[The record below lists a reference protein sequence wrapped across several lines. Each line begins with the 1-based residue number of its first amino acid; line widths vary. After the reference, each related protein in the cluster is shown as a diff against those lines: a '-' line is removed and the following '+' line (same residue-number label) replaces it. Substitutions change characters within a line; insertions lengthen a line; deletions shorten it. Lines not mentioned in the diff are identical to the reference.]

1 MPTSKGAICFEFT
14 NYQRTNNQNDFHRVW
29 WLSQLTNCT
38 FQKLFEHLELVVIF
52 LRVQNYDLHHI
63 PSISI
68 TLENLKIL
76 CANFQNIFVIF
87 CAKYSRFIFIKN
99 SNEAN
104 GCSCTGLMRK
114 NGLTLHFKFEETAIL
129 NLNFSQ
135 IKELKFLQKNP
146 QSI

>member
-14 NYQRTNNQNDFHRVW
+14 NYQRTNNLNDFHRVW

-52 LRVQNYDLHHI
+52 LHVQNYDLYHI

-76 CANFQNIFVIF
+76 CANFQNNFVISVQNILGLF
-87 CAKYSRFIFIKN
+87 SSRIQMKPMGAAAQVWWGKMASLCI
-99 SNEAN
+99 SN
-104 GCSCTGLMRK
+104 LRK
-114 NGLTLHFKFEETAIL
+114 LQFWIWISLKL
-129 NLNFSQ
+129 R
-135 IKELKFLQKNP
+135 KFLQKKS
-146 QSI
+146 Q